1 MKKLLKYLISF
12 TVLALPALAFAQ
24 FEPPADDISIKVLD
38 QLFGGLF
45 NGGNDQFGASI
56 GIFNGA
62 ILIIGGLLA
71 SYTILAGT
79 LGTAHDGEML
89 GKKFSSVWIP
99 IRYSVGT
106 ALILPVLPGGYCVM
120 MKLVAICITMG
131 VGLASTIW
139 SGYLTT
145 PTVNANITFPTTGKE
160 ELVKVAENMFAAS
173 VCVAAHKKFI
183 ENVPDDTRV
192 VLNLDK
198 YDFKRGTTV
207 KGNTF
212 YGYGTG
218 VTSRSSCGFVNVPKT
233 FETDRG
239 DVPNHDNIIVN
250 TNPASTNPGYLGPLD
265 NVFKSVD
272 LSPMNTASKNAT
284 KKMVESMEVLAN
296 EAVADNNVRDNA
308 SKYYEK
314 IELAATTYMTDM
326 QTAAK
331 TIPQSH
337 EANEKD
343 YGWILAGAYFN
354 NIVHN
359 NNKLHEGLSSYPVAR
374 GEVNPPFTNQTFA
387 DASKYLIANDVFNA
401 AEEKGLTGT
410 APGSQSENVGSND
423 SGFGISAAIGNKLA
437 SLVSGVSLIDLKND
451 SRHPVI
457 IVNELGNRILSVW
470 TGAMLTTTSVAV
482 AASAAKE
489 ASQGE
494 LTALVTLGFS
504 KASGAASAG
513 TLGALTVIMQF
524 LMIPISALMVVGFTC
539 SYLIPMIPFIIWL
552 GCIGGWLIQCVIALL
567 AAPLWAVMH
576 LHPNGDD
583 LTGRGGNGYTML
595 LGLLLRPAL
604 LIFGFIAS
612 IAMSA
617 VLGEFINKI
626 YFQVFAFSGQNVN
639 GWMAFISLIA
649 GTVIYAVIMFAFV
662 NKTHAIMHIIPDELL
677 KWIGGGGDALGSYA
691 KEMTSGS
698 ERGAGSAAAA
708 AGVGGFVGAG
718 MSKKVGEASGK
729 LKESAHDYTKMK
741 NQEKLEEG
749 KLKLDGNF
757 GDGAAEK
764 KEKALGFS
772 EAKTNSQMEK
782 SKLYDAA
789 MKSIKESGVAGG
801 VDSFQNQMIESEK
814 RSHEN
819 HNYSAKQAISNIA
832 NSIMAPPNPIIDTPA
847 TVSLSDTGNNGGSS
861 EVEKTENPTIG
872 KGDTK

>member
-1 MKKLLKYLISF
+1 MKKFLKYLISISML
-12 TVLALPALAFAQ
+12 VLPALAFAQ
-24 FEPPADDISIKVLD
+24 FDPPAEDISIKILD

-45 NGGNDQFGASI
+45 NGGNDQFGAAI

-106 ALILPVLPGGYCVM
+106 ALILPVLPGGYCLM
-120 MKLVAICITMG
+120 MKLVAMCITMG

-139 SGYLTT
+139 TGYLTT
-145 PTVNANITFPTTGKE
+145 PTVNANITFPTTGKD
-160 ELVKVAENMFAAS
+160 ELTKVAENMFAAS
-173 VCVAAHKKFI
+173 VCVAAHKRFI
-183 ENVPDDTRV
+183 EEMPEETRTT
-192 VLNLDK
+192 LNLGK
-198 YDFKRGTTV
+198 YQFKRIETTN
-207 KGNTF
+207 GNSY
-212 YGYGTG
+212 YGYGSNS
-218 VTSRSSCGFVNVPKT
+218 TSRSACGYANNPDK

-239 DVPNHDNIIVN
+239 DVPNHSNAIYN

-265 NVFKSVD
+265 NIFKSVD
-272 LSPMNTASKNAT
+272 LSPMNVASKNAT
-284 KKMVESMEVLAN
+284 KKMIESMEALAN
-296 EAVADNNVRDNA
+296 EAVADNSVRDNA
-308 SKYYEK
+308 SKYYAK
-314 IELAATTYMTDM
+314 IELAADTYMTDM

-331 TIPQSH
+331 TIPQSK
-337 EANEKD
+337 EANNKD

-387 DASKYLIANDVFNA
+387 DASSYLIANDILNA

-410 APGSQSENVGSND
+410 TPGTQSENVGSND

-437 SLVSGVSLIDLKND
+437 DIVSGVSLFDLKND

-457 IVNELGNRILSVW
+457 IVNEMGNRILGVW
-470 TGAMLTTTSVAV
+470 TSAMVATTAISV

-494 LTALVTLGFS
+494 IATIATLGMS
-504 KASGAASAG
+504 KATGAASAG
-513 TLGALTVIMQF
+513 TLGALSVIMQF

-539 SYLIPMIPFIIWL
+539 AYLIPMIPFIIWL

-617 VLGEFINKI
+617 VIGEFINKI

-639 GWMAFISLIA
+639 GFMAFISLIA

-662 NKTHAIMHIIPDELL
+662 NQTHAIMHIIPDELL
-677 KWIGGGGDALGSYA
+677 RWIGGGGEAVGSYA
-691 KEMTSGS
+691 KELTGGS
-698 ERGAGSAAAA
+698 EKGAGSAAAS

-718 MSKKVGEASGK
+718 IGRKASEATGK
-729 LKESAHDYTKMK
+729 IKETAHNYTKME
-741 NQEKLEEG
+741 NEKSLENDR
-749 KLKLDGNF
+749 LKLNNNF

-764 KEKALGFS
+764 KANALGFS
-772 EAKTNSQMEK
+772 QPKTNADYEK
-782 SKLYDAA
+782 STQYD
-789 MKSIKESGVAGG
+789 SLLNTIKDSGISGG
-801 VDSFQNQMIESEK
+801 VEQFQNQMIVS
-814 RSHEN
+814 SGQGHAN
-819 HNYSAKQAISNIA
+819 HNYSPKTAMSNIA
-832 NSIMAPPNPIIDTPA
+832 SSIMESANPIIDTPA
-847 TVSLSDTGNNGGSS
+847 PAPG
-861 EVEKTENPTIG
+861 TENFVGPTKPEVKSIPTGIG
-872 KGDTK
+872 PVA

>member
-1 MKKLLKYLISF
+1 MKKLLKYLIGFSI
-12 TVLALPALAFAQ
+12 LALPALAFAQ
-24 FEPPADDISIKVLD
+24 FDPPADDISIKILD

-45 NGGNDQFGASI
+45 NGGRDQFGDAI
-56 GIFNGA
+56 GTFNAA

-71 SYTILAGT
+71 SYTVLAGT

-106 ALILPVLPGGYCVM
+106 ALVLPVLPGGYCLM
-120 MKLVAICITMG
+120 MKLVAICISMG
-131 VGLASTIW
+131 VGLAGSIW
-139 SGYLTT
+139 DSYITN
-145 PTVNANITFPTTGKE
+145 PTVNANITFPTSGKQ
-160 ELVKVAENMFAAS
+160 ELTKVAENMFAAS
-173 VCVAAHKKFI
+173 VCVAAHKRFI
-183 ENVPDDTRV
+183 QETPEDIRTI
-192 VLNLDK
+192 LNLDK
-198 YDFKRGTTV
+198 YDFKRGTSI
-207 KGNTF
+207 KGNAF

-218 VTSRSSCGFVNVPKT
+218 IKSRASCGYVNMPKN
-233 FETDRG
+233 FETEKG
-239 DVPNHDNIIVN
+239 DVPNHNNAIVN

-265 NVFKSVD
+265 NIFKSVD
-272 LSPMNTASKNAT
+272 LSPMTAASQKAT
-284 KKMVESMEVLAN
+284 TKMIESMEKLAN
-296 EAVADNNVRDNA
+296 EAVADDKVRDNA
-308 SKYYEK
+308 EAYYSK

-326 QTAAK
+326 QTAALS
-331 TIPQSH
+331 IPQSS
-337 EANEKD
+337 EANEKK

-359 NNKLHEGLSSYPVAR
+359 NNKLHEGLTSYPVAV
-374 GEVNPPFTNQTFA
+374 GAVNPLFTNQTFA
-387 DASKYLIANDVFNA
+387 DANPFLIANDVLNA
-401 AEEKGLTGT
+401 SKEKNLVGAT
-410 APGSQSENVGSND
+410 AGNQDESVGSND
-423 SGFGISAAIGNKLA
+423 DGFGISAAIGNKL
-437 SLVSGVSLIDLKND
+437 SEIVSGVSLFDLKND

-457 IVNELGNRILSVW
+457 IVNEMGNRILTVW
-470 TGAMLTTTSVAV
+470 TGALVATTAISA

-513 TLGALTVIMQF
+513 TLGVLNTVMQF
-524 LMIPISALMVVGFTC
+524 LFIPISALMVVGFTC
-539 SYLIPMIPFIIWL
+539 AYLIPMIPFIIWL

-567 AAPLWAVMH
+567 AAPLWAIMH

-691 KEMTSGS
+691 KEMTSGA
-698 ERGAGSAAAA
+698 ERGAGSAAAS

-718 MSKKVGEASGK
+718 IGKKFGEATGK

-741 NQEKLEEG
+741 NQEKLEENN
-749 KLKLDGNF
+749 KNLDENF
-757 GDGAAEK
+757 GGETSEK
-764 KEKALGFS
+764 KANALGFS
-772 EAKTNSQMEK
+772 QPKTNADYEK
-782 SKLYDAA
+782 SSAYDSALN
-789 MKSIKESGVAGG
+789 SIKVSGVAGG
-801 VDSFQNQMIESEK
+801 VEKFQNQMISSGK
-814 RSHEN
+814 RSFEDFDF
-819 HNYSAKQAISNIA
+819 SAKKAISSIA
-832 NSIMAPPNPIIDTPA
+832 SKIMEAPNSIIDTPVA
-847 TVSLSDTGNNGGSS
+847 GDANFVG
-861 EVEKTENPTIG
+861 PTMPV
-872 KGDTK
+872 KDVRPVVD

>member
-1 MKKLLKYLISF
+1 MKKFLKYLISISML
-12 TVLALPALAFAQ
+12 VLPAIAFAQ
-24 FEPPADDISIKVLD
+24 FDPPAEDISIKILD

-45 NGGNDQFGASI
+45 NGGNDQFGAAI

-106 ALILPVLPGGYCVM
+106 ALILPVLPGGYCLM
-120 MKLVAICITMG
+120 MKLVAMCITMG

-139 SGYLTT
+139 TGYLTT
-145 PTVNANITFPTTGKE
+145 PTVNANITFPTTGKQ

-173 VCVAAHKKFI
+173 VCVAAHKRFI
-183 ENVPDDTRV
+183 EEMDKETRTT
-192 VLNLDK
+192 LNLGK
-198 YDFKRGTTV
+198 YQFKRIETTN
-207 KGNTF
+207 GNSY
-212 YGYGTG
+212 YGYGSNS
-218 VTSRSSCGFVNVPKT
+218 TSRSACGYANNPDK
-233 FETDRG
+233 FENEKG
-239 DVPNHDNIIVN
+239 DVPNHSNAIYN

-265 NVFKSVD
+265 NIFKSVD
-272 LSPMNTASKNAT
+272 LSPMNVASKNAT
-284 KKMVESMEVLAN
+284 KKMIESMEALAN
-296 EAVADNNVRDNA
+296 EAVADNSVRDNA
-308 SKYYEK
+308 SKYYAK
-314 IELAATTYMTDM
+314 IELAADTYMTDM

-331 TIPQSH
+331 SIPQGK
-337 EANEKD
+337 EANEKN

-359 NNKLHEGLSSYPVAR
+359 NNKLHAGLSSYPNAR
-374 GEVNPPFTNQTFA
+374 GETSPAFTNQTFT
-387 DASKYLIANDVFNA
+387 DASSYLIANDVFNA

-410 APGSQSENVGSND
+410 TPGTQSENIGSND
-423 SGFGISAAIGNKLA
+423 SGFGISAAIGNTLA
-437 SLVSGVSLIDLKND
+437 SLVSGINLFDLKND
-451 SRHPVI
+451 TRHPVI
-457 IVNELGNRILSVW
+457 IVNEMGNRVLSVW
-470 TGAMLTTTSVAV
+470 TGAMVATTAISV

-494 LTALVTLGFS
+494 IATLVTLGMS
-504 KASGAASAG
+504 KATGAASAG
-513 TLGALTVIMQF
+513 TLGALSIIMQF

-617 VLGEFINKI
+617 VLGEFINKV

-639 GWMAFISLIA
+639 GIMAFISLIA
-649 GTVIYAVIMFAFV
+649 GVVIYAVIMFAFV

-691 KEMTSGS
+691 KEMTSGA
-698 ERGAGSAAAA
+698 ERGAGSAAAS
-708 AGVGGFVGAG
+708 AGVGGFIGAG
-718 MSKKVGEASGK
+718 IGRKAGEVGGK
-729 LKESAHDYTKMK
+729 IKETAHDYTKMK
-741 NQEKLEEG
+741 NQEKLEEE
-749 KLKLDGNF
+749 KIKLDGNF

-764 KEKALGFS
+764 KEQALGFS
-772 EAKTNSQMEK
+772 EAKTNAQMEK
-782 SKLYDAA
+782 SKLYDSA
-789 MKSIKESGVAGG
+789 MESIKASGISGG
-801 VDSFQNQMIESEK
+801 VDRFQNQMIASEK

-819 HNYSAKQAISNIA
+819 FNFSAKEAINSIA
-832 NSIMAPPNPIIDTPA
+832 GSIMAPPDPIIDTPVQGETNFVGPTMPA
-847 TVSLSDTGNNGGSS
+847 IKNRPNS
-861 EVEKTENPTIG
+861 EPEDPLKS
-872 KGDTK
+872 

>member
-1 MKKLLKYLISF
+1 MKKLLKYLIGF
-12 TVLALPALAFAQ
+12 TILVLPALAFAQ
-24 FEPPADDISIKVLD
+24 FEPPSEDISIKILD

-45 NGGNDQFGASI
+45 NGGNDQFGDAI
-56 GIFNGA
+56 GTFNGA

-71 SYTILAGT
+71 SYTVLAGT

-106 ALILPVLPGGYCVM
+106 ALVLPVLPGGYCMM
-120 MKLVAICITMG
+120 MKLVAVCISMG
-131 VGLASTIW
+131 VGLAGSIW
-139 SGYLTT
+139 SSYMVH
-145 PTVNANITFPTTGKE
+145 PTVGANVSFPTTGKE
-160 ELVKVAENMFAAS
+160 ELVKVAENMFSAS
-173 VCVAAHKKFI
+173 VCVAAHKRFI
-183 ENVPDDTRV
+183 EETPEETRV
-192 VLNLDK
+192 ILNLDK
-198 YDFKRGTTV
+198 YVFARGTTV
-207 KGNTF
+207 QGNTY
-212 YGYGTG
+212 YGYGKG
-218 VTSRSSCGFVNVPKT
+218 VSSRASCGFVNTPAKK
-233 FETDRG
+233 FETDKG
-239 DVPNHDNIIVN
+239 DVPNHNNAIVN

-265 NVFKSVD
+265 NIFKSVD
-272 LSPMNTASKNAT
+272 LSPMNTASQKAT
-284 KKMVESMEVLAN
+284 QKMVESMEALAN
-296 EAVADNNVRDNA
+296 KAVADPAVRDNA
-308 SKYYEK
+308 ANYYSK

-326 QTAAK
+326 QTAARS
-331 TIPQSH
+331 IPQSDATK
-337 EANEKD
+337 EQK

-387 DASKYLIANDVFNA
+387 DARQYLIANDVLNA
-401 AEEKGLTGT
+401 AEEKGVSGT
-410 APGSQSENVGSND
+410 TPGTQDENAGSND

-437 SLVSGVSLIDLKND
+437 QIVSDVNLFDLKND

-457 IVNELGNRILSVW
+457 IVNEMGNRILTVW
-470 TGAMLTTTSVAV
+470 TTAMVATTSVAV

-494 LTALVTLGFS
+494 VATIVTLGFS
-504 KASGAASAG
+504 KATGAAAAG
-513 TLGALTVIMQF
+513 TLGAISIIMQF

-539 SYLIPMIPFIIWL
+539 AYLIPMIPFIIWL

-567 AAPLWAVMH
+567 AAPLWAIMH

-691 KEMTSGS
+691 KEMTSGA

-718 MSKKVGEASGK
+718 VGKKFGEATGK
-729 LKESAHDYTKMK
+729 LKESAHDFTKMK
-741 NQEKLEEG
+741 NQEKLEEEN
-749 KLKLDGNF
+749 KNLDTNF
-757 GDGAAEK
+757 GDGASEK
-764 KEKALGFS
+764 KSNALGFTQP
-772 EAKTNSQMEK
+772 KTNADYEK
-782 SKLYDAA
+782 STQYDSA
-789 MKSIKESGVAGG
+789 MKSIKESGIAGG
-801 VDSFQNQMIESEK
+801 VDKFQNQMIVSNNQG
-814 RSHEN
+814 HAN
-819 HNYSAKQAISNIA
+819 HNYSAKQAMSNIA
-832 NSIMAPPNPIIDTPA
+832 SSIMAVADPIIDVP
-847 TVSLSDTGNNGGSS
+847 VPGDENFVGPSIPI
-861 EVEKTENPTIG
+861 KTNPNPE
-872 KGDTK
+872 